1 MQNMNTNDNFI
12 EGKTCLITGA
22 TSGIGKVTA
31 EALAKKGGYVVILSR
46 SQEKC
51 KRLTEKINKE
61 NDRDAASYLVSDL
74 SVMKNVRDVAE
85 DFKNRFDSLD
95 VLINNVGAFFSKRQ
109 ETPDGYER
117 TFALNHLSYFLL
129 THSLIEL
136 LVSGDSSRIINVAS
150 DAHKGN
156 SIHFDDLNR
165 EEKYSGFRVY
175 GESKLANIMFTYALD
190 RRMADKNVTVNAVHP
205 GFVASGFGKNNSL
218 PVRLLMSFFHLFAR
232 SSEKGAETSIY
243 LASSLE
249 VSGESGKYYVDKK
262 AKRSSKASYDKEAQ
276 EQLWEVSKQMTGIE
290 TF

>member
-1 MQNMNTNDNFI
+1 
-12 EGKTCLITGA
+12 
-22 TSGIGKVTA
+22 
-31 EALAKKGGYVVILSR
+31 
-46 SQEKC
+46 
-51 KRLTEKINKE
+51 
-61 NDRDAASYLVSDL
+61 
-74 SVMKNVRDVAE
+74 
-85 DFKNRFDSLD
+85 
-95 VLINNVGAFFSKRQ
+95 
-109 ETPDGYER
+109 
-117 TFALNHLSYFLL
+117 
-129 THSLIEL
+129 
-136 LVSGDSSRIINVAS
+136 VAS

-232 SSEKGAETSIY
+232 SPEKGAETSIH